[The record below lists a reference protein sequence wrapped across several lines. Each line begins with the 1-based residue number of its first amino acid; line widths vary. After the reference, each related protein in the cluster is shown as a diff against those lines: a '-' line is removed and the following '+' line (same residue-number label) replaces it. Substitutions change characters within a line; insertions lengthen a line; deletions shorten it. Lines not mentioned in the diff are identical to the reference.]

1 MPSAVFETT
10 IPAIIPLVSKWSIFH
25 PRTGHEGSEGEQ
37 RYSSTLSLTSA
48 LVVGGWLTPR
58 RGRFETRYPL
68 YRRLGGP
75 QGRSGRVRK
84 TRLIG
89 IRSPDRLARSESL
102 YRLSYIG
109 SPLIFYPPVNY
120 CFRLTFWNPN
130 CRRALNLR
138 CTCNGKLG
146 DSVIRVF

>member
-10 IPAIIPLVSKWSIFH
+10 IPAIIPLQTLPASAPLVSKWSSFH
-25 PRTGHEGSEGEQ
+25 PRTGHEGSEEEQ

-48 LVVGGWLTPR
+48 LVGGGWLTPR

-89 IRSPDRLARSESL
+89 IRSPDRPARSQSL

-109 SPLIFYPPVNY
+109 SPHIFYPFVNY
-120 CFRLTFWNPN
+120 CSHLTGVLSFDVLKP
-130 CRRALNLR
+130 
-138 CTCNGKLG
+138 KLQG
-146 DSVIRVF
+146 SVER